1 MRINVDGLP
10 FIREMT
16 TPRKL
21 LAGSRL
27 EWLYCPY
34 GGFPIDKITWD
45 KDGKHKE
52 VGTYSAVAPIFF
64 KRLFLHF
71 CQCCQLVI
79 PSFGIWLLRIIKL
92 VFQRAALGSRGLGVL
107 AQP

>member
-1 MRINVDGLP
+1 MVRINVDGLP

-21 LAGSRL
+21 LAGSQL

-52 VGTYSAVAPIFF
+52 VGTYSAVA
-64 KRLFLHF
+64 LH
-71 CQCCQLVI
+71 
-79 PSFGIWLLRIIKL
+79 PSFLKDYFYISVNVVNLSFLL
-92 VFQRAALGSRGLGVL
+92 LGFGFL
-107 AQP
+107 A

>member
-1 MRINVDGLP
+1 MVRINVDGLP

-21 LAGSRL
+21 LAGSQL

-45 KDGKHKE
+45 KDGKSTILYHCNGVKIIL
-52 VGTYSAVAPIFF
+52 TFF
-64 KRLFLHF
+64 ASNDFTNYFMNIPSVNSLFLD
-71 CQCCQLVI
+71 
-79 PSFGIWLLRIIKL
+79 
-92 VFQRAALGSRGLGVL
+92 L
-107 AQP
+107 AQTIKRDFVKILIQL

>member
-1 MRINVDGLP
+1 MVRINVDGLP

-21 LAGSRL
+21 LAGSQL

-45 KDGKHKE
+45 KDGKMHPCFLTNIVTE
-52 VGTYSAVAPIFF
+52 IFVL
-64 KRLFLHF
+64 KNKTIPTLIQIGHF
-71 CQCCQLVI
+71 CQVI
-79 PSFGIWLLRIIKL
+79 HIIENND
-92 VFQRAALGSRGLGVL
+92 LGNFENT
-107 AQP
+107 

>member
-1 MRINVDGLP
+1 MRISVDGLP

-21 LAGSRL
+21 LAGSQL

-45 KDGKHKE
+45 KDGKSTILYHCNGVK
-52 VGTYSAVAPIFF
+52 IILKFF
-64 KRLFLHF
+64 ASNDFTNYLVNISSVVNQQSFFLY
-71 CQCCQLVI
+71 
-79 PSFGIWLLRIIKL
+79 
-92 VFQRAALGSRGLGVL
+92 L
-107 AQP
+107 AQTLKRDFIKFLTQL

>member
-1 MRINVDGLP
+1 MVRINVDGLP

-21 LAGSRL
+21 LAGSQL

-45 KDGKHKE
+45 KDGKMHPCFLTNIATDLFKKQDYFYFDTDWSFLASY
-52 VGTYSAVAPIFF
+52 TYYR
-64 KRLFLHF
+64 K
-71 CQCCQLVI
+71 
-79 PSFGIWLLRIIKL
+79 
-92 VFQRAALGSRGLGVL
+92 
-107 AQP
+107 

>member
-1 MRINVDGLP
+1 MRISVDGLP

-21 LAGSRL
+21 LAGSQL

-45 KDGKHKE
+45 KDGKSTILYHCNGVKVILKFFASNDFTNYQSHK
-52 VGTYSAVAPIFF
+52 YSFCCRSIVFF
-64 KRLFLHF
+64 T
-71 CQCCQLVI
+71 I
-79 PSFGIWLLRIIKL
+79 S
-92 VFQRAALGSRGLGVL
+92 SNMTS
-107 AQP
+107 

>member
-1 MRINVDGLP
+1 MRISVDGLP

-21 LAGSRL
+21 LAGSQL

-45 KDGKHKE
+45 KDGKSTILYHCNGVKIIL
-52 VGTYSAVAPIFF
+52 TFF
-64 KRLFLHF
+64 ASNDFTNYFRNIPGSVNSLFLD
-71 CQCCQLVI
+71 
-79 PSFGIWLLRIIKL
+79 
-92 VFQRAALGSRGLGVL
+92 L
-107 AQP
+107 AQTIKRDFVKILIQL

>member
-1 MRINVDGLP
+1 MRISVDGLP

-21 LAGSRL
+21 LAGSQL

-45 KDGKHKE
+45 KDGKSTILYCGNGVKIILKFFASNDFTNSFININSVLTE
-52 VGTYSAVAPIFF
+52 INAINSYREYS
-64 KRLFLHF
+64 
-71 CQCCQLVI
+71 
-79 PSFGIWLLRIIKL
+79 LLT
-92 VFQRAALGSRGLGVL
+92 FT
-107 AQP
+107 PY